1 MRRWK
6 TQFVKKDKN
15 MFESHLLEE
24 VEHWVV
30 DLGYFRTRETNYFR
44 IEKVYWMVKAM
55 IAQAMEKK
63 KEQ

>member
-1 MRRWK
+1 
-6 TQFVKKDKN
+6 

-55 IAQAMEKK
+55 ISQALENK